1 VCGRRPG
8 RRSVVRELPIAAPP
22 TLGYD
27 TRFGGGW
34 ISGVVAVVLGALA
47 LGAVFCLRYPALLTT
62 PDARA
67 IYPMDFVRFLI
78 HLVLVSSFGLGTL
91 SIVLSRRAPLG
102 LTAIGL
108 TVAALLLGGSQVE
121 VTGPIASTNYV
132 GLDWF
137 CLNLFVLA
145 LLFVPL
151 ELAFARLPKQGVFR
165 RGWLT
170 DLCHFGV
177 SHLAVQLTVLL
188 TLMPAA
194 MFFRWAV
201 HPAVQAA
208 VASQPLVVQFIEV
221 VVIADLSEYTIHRTF
236 HRVPFLWRFHAIHH
250 SAEDLDWLAASRI
263 HLIDAVVTRAL
274 AFIPLYVLGVAEPA
288 VYAYLVFVSFHA
300 IFVHANVRFTFGRL
314 ASVIGTPRF
323 HHWHHSAEPEA
334 TDKNFAVH
342 LPVIDRIFGTL
353 YMPAGAWPKV
363 YGIADSA
370 VPESYVAQLVF
381 PFTRRPVTRVSA

>member
-1 VCGRRPG
+1 M
-8 RRSVVRELPIAAPP
+8 RE
-22 TLGYD
+22 YD
-27 TRFGGGW
+27 HRFGRGW
-34 ISGVVAVVLGALA
+34 ISGVVAGVLGALGF
-47 LGAVFCLRYPALLTT
+47 GAVLCLRFPALLTT

-67 IYPMDFVRFLI
+67 IYPMDAVRFLI
-78 HLVLVSSFGLGTL
+78 HLVLVGAFCLGAL

-102 LTAIGL
+102 LIAIGL

-121 VTGPIASTNYV
+121 VTGPIESTHYV

-151 ELAFARLPKQGVFR
+151 ERAFARRPEQGVFR
-165 RGWLT
+165 RGWVT

-188 TLMPAA
+188 TLVPAA

-201 HPAVQAA
+201 HPGIQAA
-208 VASQPLVVQFIEV
+208 VAGQPLIVQLVEIVVL
-221 VVIADLSEYTIHRTF
+221 ADLSEYTVHRLF

-250 SAEDLDWLAASRI
+250 SSVELDWLAASRI
-263 HLIDAVVTRAL
+263 HLVDAVVTRAL
-274 AFIPLYVLGVAEPA
+274 GFVPLYVLGFAPPA

-300 IFVHANVRFTFGRL
+300 IFVHTNVRFTFGWL
-314 ASVIGTPRF
+314 AWLIGTPRF
-323 HHWHHSAEPEA
+323 HHWHHSAQPEA
-334 TDKNFAVH
+334 VDKNFAVH
-342 LPVIDRIFGTL
+342 LPVIDRIFGTFH
-353 YMPAGAWPKV
+353 MPAGSWPSA

-370 VPESYVAQLVF
+370 VPEPYPAQLVF
-381 PFTRRPVTRVSA
+381 PFTGRPVVRAR